1 MKVLSVSLSCT
12 PKTSFLGLDVLIV
25 FLESHELHVNFSGDV
40 SGCS

>member
-12 PKTSFLGLDVLIV
+12 PKIFLGLDVLIV
-25 FLESHELHVNFSGDV
+25 FLESHELHVNFSRDV